1 MTKSKDQTV
10 TGGWPVVEEIL
21 SLSEGLCLPG
31 FTLGLAILRGL
42 VSSLRIEE
50 MDFNFDSFGP
60 ESEKP
65 APSAG
70 AASFS

>member
-1 MTKSKDQTV
+1 MTNSKDKTA
-10 TGGWPVVEEIL
+10 TAGWSIVEEIL
-21 SLSEGLCLPG
+21 SLSEGLCLPV
-31 FTLGLAILRGL
+31 FSLGLAISKGL

-50 MDFNFDSFGP
+50 TDFNFDCFAP

-70 AASFS
+70 G